1 MQVKEYKEKI
11 IEMITGIAD
20 INTLEYLHE
29 FVRLTL
35 EPQEG

>member
-1 MQVKEYKEKI
+1 MEQMKKEL
-11 IEMITGIAD
+11 IEMITGITD
-20 INTLEYLHE
+20 TNTLEYLQE